1 MIQIDVAIKSKK
13 WLEEK
18 NIDNFIIKICK
29 TLIPLTDLKKILS
42 KSFDLELTVLLVSD
56 RQIKKINS
64 QFRGQN
70 KPTNVLSFPSLD
82 ENLIRKSGLKKAIGS
97 FDYLLLGDVI
107 ISYETVKKESL
118 AQRKEF
124 HDHLSH
130 LILHSILHLIGHDHQ
145 EEKMAIKMESL
156 EIKILK
162 KLGLPNPYIN

>member
-1 MIQIDVAIKSKK
+1 MIQVDVALKSKK

-18 NIDNFIIKICK
+18 NIENFIVKTCK

-42 KSFDLELTVLLVSD
+42 KNFSLELTVLLVSD

-82 ENLIRKSGLKKAIGS
+82 ENLIRKSGLKKAVGS
-97 FDYLLLGDVI
+97 CDYLLLGDVI

-118 AQRKEF
+118 AQKKKF

-130 LILHSILHLIGHDHQ
+130 LILHSILHLIGYDHQ
-145 EEKMAIKMESL
+145 EEKMATKMESL